1 MFLRSKQERLRIL
14 RLELSGKRSGGG
26 PQRRFMDVF
35 REHEAIVGARG
46 EEVEER
52 LGWRQMIGCA
62 TCEGNI
68 QKTSTTL
75 FFSNRINIK
84 KKSPLFIH

>member
-1 MFLRSKQERLRIL
+1 MFLRSKQERLGIL
-14 RLELSGKRSGGG
+14 RLELAGKRSGGG

-35 REHEAIVGARG
+35 REHEVIVGARG

-52 LGWRQMIGCA
+52 LGWRQIGCA
-62 TCEGNI
+62 TCERNI

-84 KKSPLFIH
+84 KKSPFFIR